1 VRFNKSNVPTQ
12 RCTRGW
18 AVCHLKHRVSYL
30 SAREYAHLDGCSARS
45 PPSWRK
51 KMGRSE
57 KRKQEA
63 SGENTVKLAVRLAG
77 GKELLHRSRAR
88 PHRFVERKRHISS
101 RVKSALRFNPSLKFN
116 RLIGYD
122 SIARLISRSGV
133 HLYPR
138 NTRVTHSIALLNT
151 QTVMLYLAW

>member
-1 VRFNKSNVPTQ
+1 
-12 RCTRGW
+12 
-18 AVCHLKHRVSYL
+18 
-30 SAREYAHLDGCSARS
+30 
-45 PPSWRK
+45 
-51 KMGRSE
+51 
-57 KRKQEA
+57 
-63 SGENTVKLAVRLAG
+63 
-77 GKELLHRSRAR
+77 LHRSRAR